1 MSDFE
6 YTDENASPSLQGR
19 FEDPVLGQDQE
30 TENDLVF
37 NDGSDP
43 DKKVLTLEE
52 WDRLNRQQDRDS
64 KLDNVLAGLTQA
76 QQQTAGLLAEQAAER
91 RAANAPREP
100 EELDRAKLV
109 AEVKEKIL
117 SNEDSGEVVVSAA
130 EKLAGQMIS
139 KKEKEFNRAIQNLQN
154 NFSEMVVGSVTSDPS
169 AQVVM
174 DLYKDEVNTII
185 NNMPADQRTNK
196 QMIRNAVNFVKA
208 QHIEEPEFFDRLVAA
223 RNGTS
228 AQTVQPA
235 KTAVRQQQTYTAK
248 PGASTNGENRPKVRL
263 NITEAQASKLAEQ
276 HMVDKNDPAFRA
288 WLATNHGRKA

>member
-6 YTDENASPSLQGR
+6 YTDENASPSLQDR
-19 FEDPVLGQDQE
+19 FEDPVLGQEQND
-30 TENDLVF
+30 ENDLVF

-52 WDRLNRQQDRDS
+52 WDRLNRQQDRDQ
-64 KLDNVLAGLTQA
+64 KLDATMQSLAMT
-76 QQQTAGLLAEQAAER
+76 QQQTAALLNEQDAER
-91 RAANAPREP
+91 RAANAPRAP
-100 EELDRAKLV
+100 EELD
-109 AEVKEKIL
+109 E
-117 SNEDSGEVVVSAA
+117 
-130 EKLAGQMIS
+130 EKLILQAEEDALASGKTGKTIVETAKKIAANMIS
-139 KKEKEFNRAIQNLQN
+139 KKESQFNAAIQNLQA

-223 RNGTS
+223 RNG
-228 AQTVQPA
+228 QTGQSVQPA

-263 NITEAQASKLAEQ
+263 SITETQLNKLAADQ
-276 HMVDKNDPAFRA
+276 MTTPDDPAFRA
-288 WLATNHGRKA
+288 WAARQYGKKG